1 MAFTFTNGT
10 TTAASASTSADTP
23 LPFKQLAETYLDEFD
38 QYGASYVQQKV
49 RACLDGN
56 ANKLL
61 EVVEEKVACLHSQM
75 MTLQATHET
84 LQAEHKV
91 LEAEHANNQ
100 NLQTAN
106 KTLQTTNETLQKEN
120 ETLLAEREDDR
131 KAQVL
136 AWDEMNQTLQVWKQ
150 KHESM
155 SKYIQELEAKVSS
168 LTQEIYNEKQ
178 YHVFRN
184 RIQ

>member
-1 MAFTFTNGT
+1 MAFTFTNST

-56 ANKLL
+56 ASRLL
-61 EVVEEKVACLHSQM
+61 EVVEEKVACLHSQL

-84 LQAEHKV
+84 LEIEHK
-91 LEAEHANNQ
+91 A
-100 NLQTAN
+100 LQTDHAE
-106 KTLQTTNETLQKEN
+106 LQTKHTTLTHTHETLCTEHK
-120 ETLLAEREDDR
+120 TLLAEREDDR

-155 SKYIQELEAKVSS
+155 NKYIQELEAKVSS
-168 LTQEIYNEKQ
+168 LTVELHNEKQ
-178 YHVFRN
+178 TPVFRKQI
-184 RIQ
+184 R